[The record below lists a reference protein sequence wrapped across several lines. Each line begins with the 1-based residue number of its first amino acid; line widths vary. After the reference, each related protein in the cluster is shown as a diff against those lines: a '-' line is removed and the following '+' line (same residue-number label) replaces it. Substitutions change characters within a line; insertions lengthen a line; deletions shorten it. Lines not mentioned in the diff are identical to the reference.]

1 MSPRYLFKFVLH
13 MFAFS
18 VLLGISMIVADNS
31 DITFPVKLL
40 ISLLPV
46 FPFLIAIHTLFQHL
60 KSLDEMH
67 HRINQ
72 ESVIY
77 SLASVAII
85 AVILGVLEINEI
97 IPHIPIIFFP
107 VASLI
112 FWAITQIFV
121 TRRYS

>member
-31 DITFPVKLL
+31 AITFPVKLL

-46 FPFLIAIHTLFQHL
+46 IPFLIAIHTLFQHL

-97 IPHIPIIFFP
+97 ILI
-107 VASLI
+107 SLLFSSSCFI
-112 FWAITQIFV
+112 NILGYHPDICNQAI
-121 TRRYS
+121 